1 MSESLESLRLLHEKR
16 EELES
21 AANKLKNGLSKIDDT
36 RMKVELMSVDLVEAK
51 NKVAQFQRQCEDYL
65 IIIVQQKREA
75 DEQAKVSYAT
85 MKRTHIYSPLFDSN
99 QC

>member
-1 MSESLESLRLLHEKR
+1 MSESLECLRLLHEKR

-85 MKRTHIYSPLFDSN
+85 MKRTHIYSPLFD
-99 QC
+99 